1 MAGKKDEG
9 YGIDPL
15 PSKDIWARDN
25 APDYNRGGKVNYG
38 GLAPDPFGR
47 VYAMKPTGER
57 YVANEFGG
65 IINKANPSLYSSI
78 YGKGDVVVPSSG
90 KIDKPKL
97 ESKKTGT
104 MSLVR

>member
-38 GLAPDPFGR
+38 GLAPDP
-47 VYAMKPTGER
+47 
-57 YVANEFGG
+57 
-65 IINKANPSLYSSI
+65 
-78 YGKGDVVVPSSG
+78 
-90 KIDKPKL
+90 
-97 ESKKTGT
+97 
-104 MSLVR
+104 